1 MRPDNAIGYYQP
13 EDFKKLEL
21 VVSFSE
27 LFPIAEEIIKRLPPP
42 ISQVCG
48 PISTGGLGSIEKN
61 MQRLEET
68 VEHLHR
74 SGLTVFNQ
82 VPFESPMN
90 RILAA
95 KKSDGYDH
103 SLLTDFYLPLFESGL
118 VHVLHFLPD
127 WQSSTGA
134 SWEHEQ
140 AKRLGLKI
148 IYL

>member
-1 MRPDNAIGYYQP
+1 MYYQP

-21 VVSFSE
+21 VASFSE

-42 ISQVCG
+42 VSQVYG
-48 PISTGGLGSIEKN
+48 SISTGGLGSMEKN
-61 MQRLEET
+61 MKRFEET
-68 VEHLHR
+68 IESLHR

-82 VPFESPMN
+82 VPFETPMN

-103 SLLTDFYLPLFESGL
+103 SLLLDFYLPLFESGL
-118 VHVLHFLPD
+118 VHVLHFLHD

-148 IYL
+148 VSL